1 MRLANEMEPEESKK
15 KRLAQGLYDKA
26 LALRGSNRLLSDYYY
41 SKAYK
46 LDPSIDDYKLA
57 LIAGI
62 LMAQK
67 ADESSEVK
75 KALYAFQLVV
85 ENSNTQ
91 AFKDYAKK
99 EIEELN
105 AINTQIDSDTHL
117 ITSVNITYPKEG
129 FENAVI
135 PEDLK
140 STYEKFIIKPILN
153 KERYKEYGI
162 DSVKI
167 LLYGAPG
174 VGKTY
179 TAKLIAAE
187 SKVGFIYVNISEVF
201 GMYAGTSEKNLV
213 KIFREAKKAAP
224 IILFFDEFDA
234 LGRSR
239 SGSEAQGE
247 GDIQQRLVNQLLLLI
262 GNPEY
267 NDVYLM
273 TATNYPWLIDPALR
287 RNGRIGR
294 LIYVPLPSFL
304 ERKKLFEF
312 YAPKGKT
319 SIDSSTLARRT
330 AGYTPADIKEIMNTA
345 IMEKLAKADYSKL
358 TTPEV
363 RATIKKDFKT
373 NTASPFFERSAR
385 ELHFKIAGKHKI
397 LWSSESPIDM
407 EERNYYIPLLRD
419 IIKYKHKESLFKRVM
434 KW

>member
-1 MRLANEMEPEESKK
+1 MELDESQKRKLAES
-15 KRLAQGLYDKA
+15 LYSKA
-26 LALRGSNRLLSDYYY
+26 IKLRSENKLLSDYYY
-41 SKAYK
+41 TKAYK
-46 LDPSIDDYKLA
+46 YNPSIDDYRLA
-57 LIAGI
+57 LIAGT

-75 KALYAFQLVV
+75 KALYALQLVV
-85 ENSNTQ
+85 ESSHTQ
-91 AFKDYAKK
+91 ALRDYAKK

-105 AINTQIDSDTHL
+105 AINTQIDSDSHL
-117 ITSVNITYPKEG
+117 ITSVNIAYPKEG

-140 STYEKFIIKPILN
+140 NTYEKFIIKPILN

-167 LLYGAPG
+167 LLYGPPG

-187 SKVGFIYVNISEVF
+187 ANVGFIYVNISEVF
-201 GMYAGTSEKNLV
+201 GMYAGTSEKNIV

-267 NDVYLM
+267 NDVYLI

-294 LIYVPLPSFL
+294 LIYVPLPSFS

-319 SIDSSTLARRT
+319 SIDSSTLAKMT

-345 IMEKLAKADYSKL
+345 IMEKLAKADYNKL
-358 TTPEV
+358 TTSEV

-373 NTASPFFERSAR
+373 NTASPFFERASR

-419 IIKYKHKESLFKRVM
+419 IIKYKHKESLFKRLM

>member
-1 MRLANEMEPEESKK
+1 MSKTDLNESQ
-15 KRLAQGLYDKA
+15 KRKLTENLYNKA
-26 LALRGSNRLLSDYYY
+26 IKLRSENRLLSDYYY
-41 SKAYK
+41 AKAYK

-57 LIAGI
+57 LIAGT

-99 EIEELN
+99 EIVELN
-105 AINTQIDSDTHL
+105 AVNTQVDSDSHL
-117 ITSVNITYPKEG
+117 ITSVSIAYPKEG
-129 FENAVI
+129 FENAVM
-135 PEDLK
+135 PDDLK
-140 STYEKFIIKPILN
+140 NTYEKFIIKPILN
-153 KERYKEYGI
+153 KDRYKEYGI
-162 DSVKI
+162 DSIKI

-187 SKVGFIYVNISEVF
+187 AKVGFIYVNISEVF

-224 IILFFDEFDA
+224 VILFFDEFDA

-247 GDIQQRLVNQLLLLI
+247 GDIQQRLVNQLLLLV

-267 NDVYLM
+267 NDVYLL

-287 RNGRIGR
+287 RDGRIGR

-312 YAPKGKT
+312 YTPKGKAV
-319 SIDSSTLARRT
+319 INSSTLARRT
-330 AGYTPADIKEIMNTA
+330 AGYTPAAIKEIMNTA
-345 IMEKLAKADYSKL
+345 ILEKLAKGDYNKL
-358 TTPEV
+358 TTLEV
-363 RATIKKDFKT
+363 KATIKQDFQT
-373 NTASPFFERSAR
+373 SAVSSFFERASR
-385 ELHFKIAGKHKI
+385 ELHFSVAGRHKI
-397 LWSSESPIDM
+397 LWSSESPIATD
-407 EERNYYIPLLRD
+407 ERNYYIPFLRD
-419 IIKYKHKESLFKRVM
+419 IIKYKHKESLFARLI

>member
-1 MRLANEMEPEESKK
+1 MNPDESQ
-15 KRLAQGLYDKA
+15 KRKLTENLYNKA
-26 LALRGSNRLLSDYYY
+26 INLRGDNRLLSDYYY

-57 LIAGI
+57 LIAGT

-105 AINTQIDSDTHL
+105 AINTQVDSDTHL
-117 ITSVNITYPKEG
+117 ITSVSITYPKEG

-140 STYEKFIIKPILN
+140 NTYEKFIIKPILN
-153 KERYKEYGI
+153 KNKYKEYGI

-187 SKVGFIYVNISEVF
+187 SKVGFTYVNISEVF

-294 LIYVPLPSFL
+294 LIYIPLPSFL

-319 SIDSSTLARRT
+319 NIDSSALARRT

-373 NTASPFFERSAR
+373 NTATPFFERASR

-397 LWSSESPIDM
+397 LWSSESQIDTD
-407 EERNYYIPLLRD
+407 ERNYYIPFLRD
-419 IIKYKHKESLFKRVM
+419 IIKYKHKESLFEKLI